1 MAIQQRF
8 RVVLVGCGGIS
19 SIWMDA
25 VKNMPDIDMVGF
37 VDIAEEAARNKAA
50 QYGAAN
56 AVVATDLL
64 PVLQTTTPDIVFNCT
79 IPEAHK
85 EISVA
90 ALEYGCH
97 VLSEKPLASTMEQA
111 QAIITV
117 AQQVGKTFAVMQNRR
132 YDAQIRRLQSFL
144 ASGVIGPVTTIN
156 SDFYIGAHFSGF
168 RNHMRHV
175 LLLDMAIHTFDA
187 ARLLARADPVSV
199 YCKEWNPR
207 GSWYDHDASAVAIFE
222 MSNGINTIVYTYRG
236 SWCAEGLST
245 SWEADWRIVGEHGS
259 ATWNGADAL
268 QAQVVAQSG
277 QFISTFQ
284 DVPIPQFHD
293 AHKIGGHAGAIRDFI
308 NCIRNGD
315 IPETNGQDNIKSL
328 AMALKAVESGVQGVP
343 ISIEE

>member
-1 MAIQQRF
+1 MTMQQRF

-19 SIWMDA
+19 GIWMDA
-25 VKNMPDIDMVGF
+25 VKIMPNIAMVGF

-50 QYGAAN
+50 QYGVAD
-56 AVVATDLL
+56 AVVGSELL
-64 PVLQTTTPDIVFNCT
+64 PVLQKAAPDIVFNCT

-85 EISVA
+85 EITIA

-111 QAIITV
+111 KAIITV

-144 ASGVIGPVTTIN
+144 AADRIGLVTTIN

-168 RNHMRHV
+168 RNHMRHI

-187 ARLLARADPVSV
+187 ARLLTSADPVSV

-222 MSNGINTIVYTYRG
+222 MSNGTNTIIYTYRG

-245 SWEADWRIVGEHGS
+245 SWEADWHIIGERGS
-259 ATWNGADAL
+259 VTWNGADAL
-268 QAQVVAQSG
+268 RAQIVAQSG
-277 QFISTFQ
+277 QFLSTYQ

-293 AHKIGGHAGAIRDFI
+293 EQKTGGHAGAIRDFI
-308 NCIRNGD
+308 NCIRNSD

-328 AMALKAVESGVQGVP
+328 AMALKAVESAEQGVHT
-343 ISIEE
+343 SIKW